1 MVTAPTL
8 ARVPA
13 QPGPAPIEQPPP
25 APVPG
30 QAGPPPA
37 EQAPEA
43 TWHLVTA
50 AQAGDREA
58 FAELFRRYRSLVFNV
73 IYRRVNNRELAEDLM
88 QDVFL
93 RALKSIERVTW
104 QGRDIGAWLVTIA
117 RNIVIDHFKSG
128 RHRMEYTAGEA
139 VFYHLGVDVT
149 DHSPEGN
156 PAASAVAHLVNVEL
170 LTAVKTLTVEQ
181 QDVIVLRFLHGL
193 SVAETAAAV
202 GKNEGAVKAIQ
213 YRACRTLA
221 LRLPPSIR
229 ETS

>member
-1 MVTAPTL
+1 MTAPTL
-8 ARVPA
+8 PRVPA
-13 QPGPAPIEQPPP
+13 QPGPP
-25 APVPG
+25 A
-30 QAGPPPA
+30 A
-37 EQAPEA
+37 ERAPEA

-50 AQAGDREA
+50 AQTGDRDA
-58 FAELFRRYRSLVFNV
+58 FAELFRRYRPLVFNV
-73 IYRRVNNRELAEDLM
+73 IYRRVNNRELAEDLT

-128 RHRMEYTAGEA
+128 RSRLEYTVGDVMAH
-139 VFYHLGVDVT
+139 HLGVDFT

-170 LTAVKTLTVEQ
+170 LTAVKTLTGDQ
-181 QDVIVLRFLHGL
+181 QDVVILRFLHGL

-202 GKNEGAVKAIQ
+202 GKQEGAVKAIQ

-221 LRLPPSIR
+221 RLLPPSIR
-229 ETS
+229 ETA